1 MPSSKSMKS
10 LLNIFL
16 FTITFFLVGDK
27 SFSLSDFQIK
37 NICKKEKRESTCIKN
52 LREKK
57 TNLQKGD
64 FIEIP
69 VIPYKMQ

>member
-1 MPSSKSMKS
+1 MKS